1 MVAAA
6 RLGATPVTYQ
16 TLIVE
21 AHDAVTLI
29 RLNRPEALNAL
40 NAQLMDELAAALD
53 AAEAD
58 AAVRAIVITGSDRA
72 FAAGADIK
80 EMAPKSYA
88 DVFTEDFITRNWE
101 RTATC
106 RKPVIAA
113 VAGYALGGG
122 CELAMM
128 CDFILAADNA
138 KFGQPEINLGVMPG
152 AGGTQRL
159 TRFVGKS
166 KAMEMVLTARMMDA
180 AEAERCS
187 LVSRVVPLAD
197 LVTEALTVAAKIAT
211 LSPLA
216 VMMAKET
223 VNAAYETGLAEG
235 VKLERRLFHSLFAF
249 DDQKEGMA
257 AFVEKRKADF
267 KGR

>member
-1 MVAAA
+1 MS
-6 RLGATPVTYQ
+6 YE

-21 AHDAVTLI
+21 TDGAVTLI
-29 RLNRPEALNAL
+29 RLNRPEAMNAL
-40 NAQLMDELAAALD
+40 NNQLMTELTAALD

-58 AAVRAIVITGSDRA
+58 PAIRCMVITGSDRA

-80 EMAPKSYA
+80 EMASKSYA

-101 RTATC
+101 RAATC

-128 CDFILAADNA
+128 CDFIIAADNA
-138 KFGQPEINLGVMPG
+138 RFGQPEINLGVSPG

-159 TRFVGKS
+159 TRFIGKS
-166 KAMEMVLTARMMDA
+166 KAMDMVLTARMMNAD
-180 AEAERCS
+180 EAERCA

-197 LVTEALTVAAKIAT
+197 LVPTALETAKKIAS
-211 LSPLA
+211 LSPTA
-216 VMMAKET
+216 VAMTKEM
-223 VNAAYETGLAEG
+223 VNAAYETPLSQG

-249 DDQKEGMA
+249 EDQKEGMA
-257 AFVEKRKADF
+257 AFVEKRQAEF